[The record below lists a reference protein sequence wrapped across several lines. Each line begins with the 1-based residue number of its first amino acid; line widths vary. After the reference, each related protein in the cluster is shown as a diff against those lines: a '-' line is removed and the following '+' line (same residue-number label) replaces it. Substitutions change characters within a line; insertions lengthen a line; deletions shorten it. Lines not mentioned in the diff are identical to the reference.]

1 MNVSVETVRYARRLK
16 MEIDFVFMLFSRS
29 ADGSFALIGA
39 VPNIDWWE
47 CFDYATRT
55 NQLPHQK
62 FGVCMPV
69 IR

>member
-1 MNVSVETVRYARRLK
+1 

-69 IR
+69 TR